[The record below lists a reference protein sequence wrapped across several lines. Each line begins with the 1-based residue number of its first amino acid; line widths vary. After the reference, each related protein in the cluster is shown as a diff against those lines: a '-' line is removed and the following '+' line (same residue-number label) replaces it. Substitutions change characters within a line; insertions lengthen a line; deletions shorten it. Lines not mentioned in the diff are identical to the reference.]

1 MEIWL
6 LFKAILLQIKQPWTF
21 MYKAKVYV
29 QTYSFYLEYI
39 GEEKPGSKVNPIHN
53 SDSNCIY
60 CSWSIFVFHQ
70 QLKNS

>member
-1 MEIWL
+1 
-6 LFKAILLQIKQPWTF
+6 